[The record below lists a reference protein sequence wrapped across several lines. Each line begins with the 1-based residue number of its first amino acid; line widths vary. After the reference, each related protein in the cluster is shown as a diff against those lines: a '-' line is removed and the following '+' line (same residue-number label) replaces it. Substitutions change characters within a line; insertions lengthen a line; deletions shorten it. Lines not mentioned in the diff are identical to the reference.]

1 MATPPTPV
9 KLRFGAFEADLNSGE
24 LRKHGIKIKLYDQPF
39 KVLAVLLER
48 PGEVVTREQLSQHLW
63 PAGTFVDADMGL
75 NTAIMKLRDALGDS
89 AEYPRYVETL
99 PRRGY
104 RFLAEVIPVRP
115 NTSAEEREI
124 PAQEG
129 KPQIEIGSVNG
140 ESETGVGIGVAIPA
154 RHETQ
159 ARLTPRW
166 IPFFAFAALAV
177 LLVLGAG
184 AWLAQR
190 GKPAPNSIAVLPLQN
205 LSGDPGNDYFSD
217 GLTDEII
224 SNLSIIDGLEVKSR
238 TSSFAFK
245 GVPRDIH
252 QVGAQLNANL
262 VLEGSVLR
270 SGDKLRINV
279 QLIRVSNDF
288 PLWSGRYDRE
298 LKDVFAIQDD
308 ISRAIVNELRLKLG
322 GGQRRYNTNLEAY
335 DDYLRAGVLLN
346 ITPGYGHNTIEK
358 SIPLFEETIAK
369 DPNFAPAYA
378 GIANA
383 FAYMSVTPR
392 GFSPALAYSK
402 MREACE
408 KALNLDPLLAEAHAC
423 MGLVYS
429 RGRDWQGSEKSFR
442 RALELN
448 PNLSAPRQDFAMW
461 VLAQEGR
468 YDEALREART
478 AAKLDPLSDR
488 ARNNVNYILVLNGQY
503 EEALADCRK
512 ILARDPGDAAA
523 RQLLARILVQ
533 RGQIAEGITTL
544 ERLGKG
550 SESLLGYAYARAGR
564 RNDAEKIAAEHRD
577 WPWLQAVVYGGMG
590 DKDRAYEG
598 LKQMVATNDPRVG
611 SYLEYPELSLLRRD
625 PRLEEIRSSL
635 GLPQRP
641 MQNR

>member
-1 MATPPTPV
+1 MATPPTTV
-9 KLRFGAFEADLNSGE
+9 KFRFGAFEADLTSGE

-39 KVLAVLLER
+39 KVLAILLEH
-48 PGEVVTREQLSQHLW
+48 PGEVITREQLSQQLW
-63 PAGTFVDADMGL
+63 PAGTFVDSDMGL

-89 AEYPRYVETL
+89 AENPRFVETL

-104 RFLAEVIPVRP
+104 RFLGEVVPVRP
-115 NTSAEEREI
+115 SIQLAQKEI
-124 PAQEG
+124 PLRVVE
-129 KPQIEIGSVNG
+129 PQIEPGGAEGTPGTVQGGGVVNPMRAEPEARSV
-140 ESETGVGIGVAIPA
+140 
-154 RHETQ
+154 
-159 ARLTPRW
+159 PRW
-166 IPFFAFAALAV
+166 IPGAAFAGFV
-177 LLVLGAG
+177 LLLVVG
-184 AWLAQR
+184 AWWVTRQ
-190 GKPAPNSIAVLPLQN
+190 KPAPYSIAVLPLQN

-252 QVGAQLNANL
+252 QVGAQLNTSL

-270 SGDKLRINV
+270 SDNKLRINV
-279 QLIRVSNDF
+279 QLIRVSNDI

-383 FAYMSVTPR
+383 YAYLSVTPR

-423 MGLVYS
+423 MGLVHS
-429 RGRDWQGSEKSFR
+429 RDRDWQGSEKSFR

-461 VLAQEGR
+461 VLAQEGK

-478 AAKLDPLSDR
+478 AVRLDPLSDR
-488 ARNNVNYILVLNGQY
+488 ARNNVNYILVLDGQY

-512 ILARDPGDAAA
+512 ILARDPGDGAAL
-523 RQLLARILVQ
+523 QLLARILVQ
-533 RGQIAEGITTL
+533 QGQIDEGITTL

-564 RNDAEKIAAEHRD
+564 RDDAEKIAAQHRD
-577 WPWLQAVVYGGMG
+577 WPWLQALVYAGLG

-598 LKQMVATNDPRVG
+598 LKQMAAIQDPRAAA
-611 SYLEYPELSLLRRD
+611 YLEYPELSILRGDSR
-625 PRLEEIRSSL
+625 REEFRRSL
-635 GLPQRP
+635 GLSQ
-641 MQNR
+641 